1 MINIMSATKEKIL
14 DTALRLFNQ
23 NGIDSVTIRH
33 IAQEMGIS
41 HGNLQYHYA
50 NTNIIIQELY
60 NRLVAGFDALLLAAP
75 AQVTD
80 EITFFKEGARTSF
93 QLIYEYRFIY
103 LHFVEIGRRIPAIT
117 KHYRQNLKGREPQM
131 MQLFALMREK
141 GILRKDIPDDIL
153 KLLVHQIFIV
163 CDFWL
168 SSNEITLQLKG
179 KKALDYFSRLF
190 FSVFYPYLTPKGLKD
205 FL

>member
-1 MINIMSATKEKIL
+1 MSATKERIL
-14 DTALRLFNQ
+14 DTALQLFNK
-23 NGIDSVTIRH
+23 NGIDNITIRH

-41 HGNLQYHYA
+41 HGNLQYHFA
-50 NTNIIIQELY
+50 NANVIILELY
-60 NRLVAGFDALLLAAP
+60 NRLVARFDTLLNAAP
-75 AQVTD
+75 GQIRD
-80 EITFFKEGARTSF
+80 EVVLFRQSTAAFF
-93 QLIYEYRFIY
+93 QLIYEYRFIF

-117 KHYRQNLKGREPQM
+117 KHHHQNLKAREPQM
-131 MQLFALMREK
+131 FHLFSLMKQK
-141 GILRKDIPDDIL
+141 GIMRKDIPENIL

-179 KKALDYFSRLF
+179 KKALEYYGNLF
-190 FSVFYPYLTPKGLKD
+190 FGMFYPYFTPKGLKY

>member
-1 MINIMSATKEKIL
+1 MSATKEKIL
-14 DTALRLFNQ
+14 ATALQLFNR
-23 NGIDSVTIRH
+23 NGIDAVTIRH

-50 NTNIIIQELY
+50 NTNVIIQELY
-60 NRLVAGFDALLLAAP
+60 NKLVDGFDALLLGAP

-80 EITFFKEGARTSF
+80 EIAFFREGARASF
-93 QLIYEYRFIY
+93 RLIYEYRFIY

-117 KHYRQNLKGREPQM
+117 KHYRQNLKDREPQLM
-131 MQLFALMREK
+131 HLFSLMRKK
-141 GILRKDIPDDIL
+141 GTLRKDIPDDVL
-153 KLLVHQIFIV
+153 KLLVHQVFIV

-168 SSNEITLQLKG
+168 SSNEITMQLKG

-190 FSVFYPYLTPKGLKD
+190 LGMFYPYLTPKGLQD